1 MGKFFSELKRRE
13 VIRVAI
19 AYLVVAGVLVAIWP
33 PHMAVAQEPPTVLI
47 TGSSRGIGLELT
59 KQYAAKGWE
68 VIATCRTPITA
79 DALNVLAE
87 EYSSIAIEELDVT
100 DHAEIEAL
108 AKKYADV
115 PIDVLINNAG
125 IFGPVAMQ
133 TLEEL
138 DYNTFVDVMAVNV
151 YGPLKMSQSFA
162 DNVVASEQKK
172 IVTITSGLGS
182 MALTD
187 KNGGY
192 YFYRISKAGA
202 NIVGRT
208 LAADLRDR
216 GVLIGLF
223 NPGIVETEFGRDTG
237 YAGLRIKPDVAVGAL
252 IGFIDELDAENAAT
266 MFNYDGTRMPW

>member
-1 MGKFFSELKRRE
+1 MKIHRFL
-13 VIRVAI
+13 IRI
-19 AYLVVAGVLVAIWP
+19 LSIYLVVAGVLVAIWTS
-33 PHMAVAQEPPTVLI
+33 HMAVAQESPTALI

-59 KQYAAKGWE
+59 KQYAAKGWK
-68 VIATCRTPITA
+68 VIATCRTPLTA
-79 DALNVLAE
+79 DALSELAE

-100 DHAEIEAL
+100 DHAEIVAL
-108 AKKYADV
+108 AEKYADV

-133 TLEEL
+133 TLEDL
-138 DYNTFVDVMAVNV
+138 DYNTFTEVMAVNV

-162 DNVVASEQKK
+162 DNVAASEQMK

-216 GVLIGLF
+216 GILIGLF
-223 NPGIVETEFGRDTG
+223 NPGIVDTEFGRDTG
-237 YAGLRIKPDVAVGAL
+237 YTGQRLKPDVAVGAL
-252 IGFIDELDAENAAT
+252 IGFIEELNTENAAT
-266 MFNYDGTRMPW
+266 MINYDGTPMPW

>member
-1 MGKFFSELKRRE
+1 MGRFFSELKRHK

-19 AYLVVAGVLVAIWP
+19 ACLVIGGVLVATWT
-33 PHMAVAQEPPTVLI
+33 PHMAVAQETPTVLI
-47 TGSSRGIGLELT
+47 TGSSRGMGLELT
-59 KQYAAKGWE
+59 KQYAAKGWK
-68 VIATCRTPITA
+68 VITTCRTPVTA
-79 DALNVLAE
+79 DALNALAE

-108 AKKYADV
+108 AKKYSDV

-125 IFGPVAMQ
+125 IFGPAAKQ
-133 TLEEL
+133 TLEDL
-138 DYNTFVDVMAVNV
+138 DYDTFTNVMAVNV
-151 YGPLKMSQSFA
+151 YGPLNMSQSFA
-162 DNVVASEQKK
+162 DNVAASEQKK

-216 GVLIGLF
+216 GILIGLF
-223 NPGIVETEFGRDTG
+223 NPGIVDTEFGRDTG
-237 YAGLRIKPDVAVGAL
+237 YNGPRLKPGIAVGAL
-252 IGFIDELDAENAAT
+252 IGFIEELDAKNAAT
-266 MFNYDGTRMPW
+266 MINYDGTPMPW